1 VCPGQPRARAF
12 NTIIEAVRDGDCAEG
27 QARSAR
33 RVRSEESQPVR
44 LSMPISTLRALATTP
59 NHNRRKSPRIAFHGF
74 LKHVLR
80 RPGNSG
86 ARHDYL
92 LQKDD
97 IGIRLAD
104 GHDNVDQVGMLV
116 TRMYRQRGY
125 LIPVSETDPRDSIR
139 RVTLEACHRK
149 QTVGTLTVN
158 LGSNDGLHA
167 EELYGEEIAAFRRK
181 GARLCEFTRLALDA
195 DDRGKYALACL
206 FHLGFIFAYRI
217 HHASDLF
224 IEVNPRHALFYRRKL
239 GFNLVG
245 EEKICP
251 RVNAPAVLMHKPL
264 AAIADALA
272 RFGGLKTPQNKSY
285 YSQFLPP
292 WEEEDLVR
300 VIEGRLAATGRTRS
314 GRVPG
319 EPEHTTEGLARSA

>member
-1 VCPGQPRARAF
+1 
-12 NTIIEAVRDGDCAEG
+12 
-27 QARSAR
+27 
-33 RVRSEESQPVR
+33 
-44 LSMPISTLRALATTP
+44 MPISTLRALAIEP
-59 NHNRRKSPRIAFHGF
+59 IHNRRKSSRIAFHGF

-80 RPGNSG
+80 RRDDKGR
-86 ARHDYL
+86 RHDYL

-104 GHDNVDQVGMLV
+104 GHDNVDHVGMLV

-125 LIPVSETDPRDSIR
+125 LTPVSEIDPRDSLR
-139 RVTLEACHRK
+139 RVTLEACHRNH
-149 QTVGTLTVN
+149 TIGTLSVN
-158 LGSNDGLHA
+158 FGTNEGLSA
-167 EELYGEEIAAFRRK
+167 EDLYRDEISPFRHK

-195 DDRGKYALACL
+195 NDCSKDALAYL
-206 FHLGFIFAYRI
+206 FHLGVIFAYRI

-239 GFNLVG
+239 GFALVG

-264 AAIADALA
+264 AEIADAIV
-272 RFGGLKTPQNKSY
+272 RFGGLRTPQNKSFY
-285 YSQFLPP
+285 ANFLPP

-300 VIEGRLAATGRTRS
+300 AIEGRLTESEAKPLQRNAA
-314 GRVPG
+314 
-319 EPEHTTEGLARSA
+319 